1 MTTGLIISAAVIVG
15 ALASYAIYLLL
26 QVKKQ
31 QREQGEKLA
40 ELDAFVLDQKEKRVT
55 SIRILAQGVL
65 DDQLSHT
72 EAAVRITA
80 LLDVLGQGVVAR
92 EEHAA
97 LYKLTDETLHI
108 PRMADWQAL
117 SKADQKRLEK
127 DRLNSEAKYR
137 DFVMASAK
145 VLVGYQLSDDA
156 K

>member
-1 MTTGLIISAAVIVG
+1 MMVLLVVAVVIVLG
-15 ALASYAIYLLL
+15 LAAYAAYLLL

-40 ELDAFVLDQKEKRVT
+40 ELDAFVLDQKEKRVA

-80 LLDVLGQGVVAR
+80 LLDVLGQGAPAR
-92 EEHAA
+92 QEHAA

-127 DRLNSEAKYR
+127 DRLNSEAKYK
-137 DFVMASAK
+137 DFVLASAK
-145 VLVGYQLSDDA
+145 TLVSYQINGDV

>member
-1 MTTGLIISAAVIVG
+1 MLLLVTAVLIVLTLAGYAA
-15 ALASYAIYLLL
+15 YLLL

-40 ELDAFVLDQKEKRVT
+40 ELDAFVLDQKEKRVA

-80 LLDVLGQGVVAR
+80 LLDVLGQGASAR
-92 EEHAA
+92 KEHAA

-127 DRLNSEAKYR
+127 DRLSSEAKYK
-137 DFVMASAK
+137 DFILASAQT
-145 VLVGYQLSDDA
+145 LISYQVSGDV